1 MMNRPFKW
9 MSPLLSLGVI
19 SCLGLTACDNHNT
32 TPDKQVPQAK
42 PSLEENATPVARED
56 QGVSLTDVAGQPTMP
71 APAAPRQNLA
81 APSKLD
87 LEFAGRYHAL
97 IPCTD
102 AFAGCING
110 EKEAEYILNLLP
122 DGSVYWTNTSFGR
135 LGTESTRNI
144 SKIEQ
149 TCKQVQ
155 WVVHKE
161 FNEIMLR
168 CDAANINLY
177 YQINQNQ
184 DLVLDR
190 DKIWNSDDGANRQ
203 FFHEYPF
210 PEKPYVF
217 EKVK

>member
-1 MMNRPFKW
+1 MNRPFKW
-9 MSPLLSLGVI
+9 MSTLLSLGVI

-135 LGTESTRNI
+135 ISSDSTHNI

-155 WVVHKE
+155 WSVLRA
-161 FNEIMLR
+161 FSEIVLR
-168 CDAANINLY
+168 CDAADVSLY
-177 YQINQNQ
+177 YQIDKNKN
-184 DLVLDR
+184 LVLNR
-190 DKIWNSDDGANRQ
+190 ERIWNTDNGANRK
-203 FFHEYPF
+203 FFAEYPF
-210 PEKPYVF
+210 PEQSYVF

>member
-1 MMNRPFKW
+1 MQFRL
-9 MSPLLSLGVI
+9 SLQRLSVGVLLSLGL
-19 SCLGLTACDNHNT
+19 SACDSRQSEPKQQPQPKQQAQHIPDAT
-32 TPDKQVPQAK
+32 TAEEQAK
-42 PSLEENATPVARED
+42 
-56 QGVSLTDVAGQPTMP
+56 SLTDVAGQATLPYSTAQKNHL
-71 APAAPRQNLA
+71 AP
-81 APSKLD
+81 PSEAD
-87 LEFAGRYHAL
+87 LIYVGRYHGR

-102 AFAGCING
+102 PFAGCAQG
-110 EKEAEYILNLLP
+110 ETEAEYILNLLP

-135 LGTESTRNI
+135 LGAESSRKM

-168 CDAANINLY
+168 CDAANISLY
-177 YQINQNQ
+177 YQINQND

-190 DKIWNSDDGANRQ
+190 EKIWNSDDGANRQ

-210 PEKPYVF
+210 PEKSYVF